1 MSAAI
6 FQAVQA
12 DGRIMVYGGTYDY
25 REAIRTHGG
34 KWNAAEKAWY
44 LPAGTDTSFLPPLP
58 VVVVAP
64 KPVVAVYA
72 PRRRDGRCC
81 DKATA
86 FFPSDDPYAHYGPLH
101 YRCES
106 HGVSRS
112 NYSGT

>member
-1 MSAAI
+1 MSSPI
-6 FQAVQA
+6 FQAIQA

-25 REAIRTHGG
+25 REAIRAHGG

-44 LPAGTDTSFLPPLP
+44 LPAGADTSFLPPE
-58 VVVVAP
+58 P
-64 KPVVAVYA
+64 KPVVAAYVPPA

-81 DKATA
+81 DKAVSY
-86 FFPSDDPYAHYGPLH
+86 FPSDDPYAHYGPLH

-106 HGVSRS
+106 HGISKS

>member
-1 MSAAI
+1 MSAAAPI

-25 REAIRTHGG
+25 REAIRTRGG

-44 LPAGTDTSFLPPLP
+44 LPAGTDTTFLPPEP
-58 VVVVAP
+58 VPP
-64 KPVVAVYA
+64 KPAVTVYSV

-81 DKATA
+81 EKAVS

-106 HGVSRS
+106 HGISKS